1 MFNPSF
7 EKNILPEVARV
18 RGYLGYRFPYL
29 SNDDLDDLMQDGLLK
44 AFRLWPTYDPE
55 RASVRG
61 WFTMITKH
69 IIISWLKKERA
80 IPVHDLVVVCPQ
92 HIDTALHYRM
102 ELDRVEAAMREL
114 PDEWRI
120 ILVRY
125 VEGEHYDQ
133 IADDMNVKLG
143 TVKSRLFRARAR
155 LNKARMV

>member
-7 EKNILPEVARV
+7 EKSILPEVARV
-18 RGYLGYRFPYL
+18 RGYLRFRFPYV

-69 IIISWLKKERA
+69 IIISWLKKKRA
-80 IPVHDLVVVCPQ
+80 VPVNDLVVVCPQ
-92 HIDTALHYRM
+92 HIETALHYKM
-102 ELDRVEAAMREL
+102 ELDRVEEAMREL

-125 VEGEHYDQ
+125 IEGEHYDE
-133 IADDMNVKLG
+133 IADDMNLRLG

-155 LNKARMV
+155 LSKARVV

>member
-1 MFNPSF
+1 MNMDF
-7 EKNILPEVARV
+7 EKHILPEVARV
-18 RGYLGYRFPYL
+18 RGYLGSRFPYL

-44 AFRLWPTYDPE
+44 AFCLWPTYDPE

-69 IIISWLKKERA
+69 IIISWLKKKRA
-80 IPVHDLVVVCPQ
+80 VPVNDLVVVCPQ
-92 HIDTALHYRM
+92 HIDTALHYQM

-125 VEGEHYDQ
+125 VEGELYEE
-133 IADDMNVKLG
+133 IADDMNMKLG
-143 TVKSRLFRARAR
+143 TMKSRLFRARAR
-155 LNKARMV
+155 LAKARLS